1 MHIVEYADKRICNY
15 ENSGRLSRKCLA
27 RITRKR
33 HEEKLPIRVVSIYVC
48 VEHVKVVSWDFGDV
62 PRLVR
67 YIEVLRSVVEP
78 NVYYTPL

>member
-1 MHIVEYADKRICNY
+1 MLINAYITTKTPDDCLV
-15 ENSGRLSRKCLA
+15 KCLTC
-27 RITRKR
+27 ITRKR

-67 YIEVLRSVVEP
+67 YIKALRSVVEP